1 MWVVNR
7 MYSEAVA
14 DKEEKRHQRALRIVK
29 RLRLMDDDFMKRC
42 LRDNPAAVACILQVI
57 MKKPDLQVLSV
68 VVEDTIPSLQGR
80 GIRLDVHATDAQQR
94 EYDIEIQRS
103 DKGAGRKRARF
114 NSSLLDQD
122 SLSRGED
129 WEKLPETY
137 VIFITENDVLGH
149 GLPLYHIERM
159 VTELQEEFG
168 DEEHIIYVNG
178 AYEGSDEVGQLMND
192 FRSRDYRQ
200 MHFEALRET
209 VQRYKENPEE
219 VSNMCKEIEDW
230 LKDERIEGRAEGRA
244 EGRTEGE
251 NKTILAMLKHG
262 MPAETIAQ
270 IVGWTNERVR
280 ELGRLNGIL

>member
-1 MWVVNR
+1 
-7 MYSEAVA
+7 
-14 DKEEKRHQRALRIVK
+14 
-29 RLRLMDDDFMKRC
+29 
-42 LRDNPAAVACILQVI
+42 
-57 MKKPDLQVLSV
+57 
-68 VVEDTIPSLQGR
+68 
-80 GIRLDVHATDAQQR
+80 
-94 EYDIEIQRS
+94 
-103 DKGAGRKRARF
+103 
-114 NSSLLDQD
+114 
-122 SLSRGED
+122 
-129 WEKLPETY
+129 
-137 VIFITENDVLGH
+137 
-149 GLPLYHIERM
+149 M

-178 AYEGSDEVGQLMND
+178 ACEGADEVGQLMND

-230 LKDERIEGRAEGRA
+230 LKEEHADGVSQGLSQGEKN
-244 EGRTEGE
+244 GE

>member
-1 MWVVNR
+1 
-7 MYSEAVA
+7 
-14 DKEEKRHQRALRIVK
+14 
-29 RLRLMDDDFMKRC
+29 
-42 LRDNPAAVACILQVI
+42 
-57 MKKPDLQVLSV
+57 
-68 VVEDTIPSLQGR
+68 
-80 GIRLDVHATDAQQR
+80 
-94 EYDIEIQRS
+94 
-103 DKGAGRKRARF
+103 
-114 NSSLLDQD
+114 
-122 SLSRGED
+122 
-129 WEKLPETY
+129 
-137 VIFITENDVLGH
+137 
-149 GLPLYHIERM
+149 M